1 MNCSIDDGYINR
13 MFDDWTAQRNI
24 IMMEMKN
31 DKEMTKEKFLTAKIT
46 CIDNILKNI
55 LKYRNLNVKEKIKL
69 DGF

>member
-13 MFDDWTAQRNI
+13 MFDEWTAQRNI
-24 IMMEMKN
+24 LMMEMKN
-31 DKEMTKEKFLTAKIT
+31 DKEMTKEKFLTSKIG

>member
-1 MNCSIDDGYINR
+1 MNCSIDEGYINR

-24 IMMEMKN
+24 LMMEMKN
-31 DKEMTKEKFLTAKIT
+31 DKEMTHEKFLTAKIA
-46 CIDNILKNI
+46 CIDNILKSI